1 MRYNPATDNARD
13 IDAIAAE
20 CRAATTKVRSP
31 WALESAP
38 AKPTT
43 STDLLNVYT
52 ESLQRGGRVSRHFY
66 EFLQLT
72 AAMEV
77 AEAMGN
83 KAERRRL
90 GAMLIAGKY

>member
-1 MRYNPATDNARD
+1 MRYNPASDKARD

-20 CRAATTKVRSP
+20 CRAATAEPARP
-31 WALESAP
+31 QPEPAP

-43 STDLLNVYT
+43 NTHLLNVYT
-52 ESLQRGGRVSRHFY
+52 ESLQRGNRVSRHFY

-72 AAMEV
+72 VAMDV

-90 GAMLIAGKY
+90 GAMLIADKF